1 MLLKEVRI
9 NDIEYIEVEVFDVR
23 SSSQA
28 TEAFSMILVDKFNKQ
43 RYVPFIIG
51 LNEARAILGELHGR
65 LPQRPLTHRLF
76 VDLLVQHIPDYNL
89 EFVSIV
95 AYNQAIYFASIVIQS
110 PTGSYFEV
118 DARPSDAVAIAL
130 SAGVPIYFHKRLFE
144 EQMQLSTRATEYEEN
159 AIIFP
164 TAAARR
170 TPETAKAQNE
180 WETLSLS
187 ELKDMLQEAVEEE
200 NYEQA
205 AKIQE
210 EIDKRGEGK
219 K

>member
-1 MLLKEVRI
+1 MRI

-43 RYVPFIIG
+43 RYVPIIIG

-65 LPQRPLTHRLF
+65 LPQRPLTHALF
-76 VDLLVQHIPDYNL
+76 ADLLMNHIPDYNL
-89 EFVSIV
+89 EFISINE
-95 AYNQAIYFASIVIQS
+95 YSQGIYYASIVIQT
-110 PTGSYFEV
+110 PTDSYFEV

-130 SAGVPIYFHKRLFE
+130 CANVPLYFKKTLFE
-144 EQMQLSTRATEYEEN
+144 EQLQLTTRSTEYDEN

-164 TAAARR
+164 SNAARR
-170 TPETAKAQNE
+170 TPETPKAQTE
-180 WETLSLS
+180 WETFSMS
-187 ELKDMLQEAVEEE
+187 ELKDMLQNAIDEE
-200 NYEQA
+200 NYELA

-210 EIDKRGEGK
+210 EIDKRG
-219 K
+219 